1 MIRARHFMLSFGL
14 LLGMN
19 SLAAANSGRLVADLS
34 KSNIAITSGFHGTDL
49 LLFGAVDGA
58 VGDDILVVI
67 SGPPTDIAQRRKAN
81 RAGIWINVETNIWQK
96 VPSLYT
102 ILATSPIDKIASPET
117 LTSLAIG
124 TNNIGL
130 KIAAETPVAGQPKP
144 TASEFITALQA
155 NLASINLWPD
165 QTGNVTLTE
174 NALFRAEVKLP
185 ANILSGTYTVRVLQF
200 RNGVAIGEDIT
211 NLYINKGGLSAGIY
225 NFAHDY
231 SALYGIF
238 AILFAVAAG
247 WLAAAAFRRN

>member
-67 SGPPTDIAQRRKAN
+67 SGPPTNIAQRRKAN

-96 VPSLYT
+96 APSLYT
-102 ILATSPIDKIASPET
+102 ILATSPIDKIANPET

-124 TNNIGL
+124 TNHIGL
-130 KIAAETPVAGQPKP
+130 EIAAKTPVAGQSKP
-144 TASEFITALQA
+144 TANEFIAALQA
-155 NLASINLWPD
+155 NMASIDLWPD

-185 ANILSGTYTVRVLQF
+185 ANILSGTYNVRILQF
-200 RNGVAIGEDIT
+200 RNGVAISEDIT
-211 NLYINKGGLSAGIY
+211 NLYIKKGGLSAGIY
-225 NFAHDY
+225 NFAHNY

-247 WLAAAAFRRN
+247 WLAAVAFRRK

>member
-1 MIRARHFMLSFGL
+1 MIRARQL
-14 LLGMN
+14 LLGFVLMLGTT
-19 SLAAANSGRLVADLS
+19 SLSAANSGRLVADLS

-155 NLASINLWPD
+155 NMASINLWPD

>member
-1 MIRARHFMLSFGL
+1 MIHVRQFMLSFIL
-14 LLGMN
+14 LLGMT

-81 RAGIWINVETNIWQK
+81 RAGIWVNVETNIWQK
-96 VPSLYT
+96 APSLYT
-102 ILATSPIDKIASPET
+102 ILATSPIDKIANPET
-117 LTSLAIG
+117 LASLAIG

-130 KIAAETPVAGQPKP
+130 EIAAKTPVAGQSNP
-144 TASEFITALQA
+144 TTNEFIAALKA
-155 NLASINLWPD
+155 NMASIDLWPD

-185 ANILSGTYTVRVLQF
+185 ANILSGTYNVRVLQF
-200 RNGVAIGEDIT
+200 RNGVAISEDIT
-211 NLYINKGGLSAGIY
+211 NLYIKKGGLSAGIY
-225 NFAHDY
+225 NFAHNY

-238 AILFAVAAG
+238 AILFAVTAG
-247 WLAAAAFRRN
+247 WLAAVAFRRN

>member
-1 MIRARHFMLSFGL
+1 MIRARHFMLSFIL
-14 LLGMN
+14 LLGMT

-67 SGPPTDIAQRRKAN
+67 SGPPTNIAQRRKAN

-96 VPSLYT
+96 APSLYT
-102 ILATSPIDKIASPET
+102 ILATSPIDKIANPET
-117 LTSLAIG
+117 LASLAIG

-130 KIAAETPVAGQPKP
+130 EIAAKTPVAGQSKP
-144 TASEFITALQA
+144 TANEFIAALQA
-155 NLASINLWPD
+155 NMASIDLWPD

-185 ANILSGTYTVRVLQF
+185 ANILSGTYNVRILQF
-200 RNGVAIGEDIT
+200 RNGVAISEDIT
-211 NLYINKGGLSAGIY
+211 NLYIKKGGLSAGIY
-225 NFAHDY
+225 NFAHNY

-247 WLAAAAFRRN
+247 WLAAVAFRRK

>member
-96 VPSLYT
+96 APSLYT
-102 ILATSPIDKIASPET
+102 ILATSPINKIASPET
-117 LTSLAIG
+117 LASLAIG

-130 KIAAETPVAGQPKP
+130 EIAAKTPVAGQSKP
-144 TASEFITALQA
+144 TAIEFIAALQA
-155 NLASINLWPD
+155 NMASIDLWPD

-185 ANILSGTYTVRVLQF
+185 ANILSGTYNVRILQF
-200 RNGVAIGEDIT
+200 RNGVAISEDIT
-211 NLYINKGGLSAGIY
+211 NLYIKKGGLSAGIY
-225 NFAHDY
+225 NFAHNY

-238 AILFAVAAG
+238 AILFAVSAG
-247 WLAAAAFRRN
+247 WLAAVAFRRK

>member
-1 MIRARHFMLSFGL
+1 MIRARHFMLSFVL
-14 LLGMN
+14 LIGMN

-81 RAGIWINVETNIWQK
+81 RAGIWINVETNILQK

-144 TASEFITALQA
+144 KASEFITALQA
-155 NLASINLWPD
+155 NMAGINLWPD

-225 NFAHDY
+225 NFALVY

>member
-1 MIRARHFMLSFGL
+1 MIRARHFMLSFIL
-14 LLGMN
+14 LLGMT

-155 NLASINLWPD
+155 NMASINLWPD

-211 NLYINKGGLSAGIY
+211 NLYIDKGGLSAGIY

>member
-1 MIRARHFMLSFGL
+1 MIHARQLILGFIL
-14 LLGMN
+14 LLSTT

-58 VGDDILVVI
+58 VGDDILVVV

-102 ILATSPIDKIASPET
+102 ILATNQIDKIASPET
-117 LTSLAIG
+117 LAALAIG
-124 TNNIGL
+124 TSNIGL
-130 KIAAETPVAGQPKP
+130 KIAAETPIAGQSKP
-144 TASEFITALQA
+144 AANEFISALKTNMA
-155 NLASINLWPD
+155 NIDLWPE
-165 QTGNVTLTE
+165 QTGNVTLTR

-185 ANILSGTYTVRVLQF
+185 ANILSGTYDVRVLQF
-200 RNGVAIGEDIT
+200 RNGVAISEDNT
-211 NLYINKGGLSAGIY
+211 NLYIVKGGLSAGIY
-225 NFAHDY
+225 NFAHNY

-238 AILFAVAAG
+238 AILFAVTAG
-247 WLAAAAFRRN
+247 WLAAVAFRRS

>member
-1 MIRARHFMLSFGL
+1 MIRARQFILGFIL
-14 LLGMN
+14 LLGMT
-19 SLAAANSGRLVADLS
+19 SLAAANSSRLVADLS

-144 TASEFITALQA
+144 TASKFITALQA
-155 NLASINLWPD
+155 NMASINLWPD

>member
-1 MIRARHFMLSFGL
+1 MIRARHFILGFIL
-14 LLGMN
+14 LLGMT

-130 KIAAETPVAGQPKP
+130 KIAAEMPVAGQPKP
-144 TASEFITALQA
+144 TTSEFITALQA
-155 NLASINLWPD
+155 NMASLDLWPD

-174 NALFRAEVKLP
+174 HALFRAEVKLP
-185 ANILSGTYTVRVLQF
+185 ANILSGTYDVRVLQF
-200 RNGVAIGEDIT
+200 RNGVAISEDIT
-211 NLYINKGGLSAGIY
+211 NLYISKGGLSAGIY
-225 NFAHDY
+225 SFAHNY

-238 AILFAVAAG
+238 AILFAVTAG

>member
-1 MIRARHFMLSFGL
+1 MIRARHFMLSFIL
-14 LLGMN
+14 LLGMT

-67 SGPPTDIAQRRKAN
+67 SGPPTNIAQRRKAN

-130 KIAAETPVAGQPKP
+130 KIVAETPVAGQPKP

-155 NLASINLWPD
+155 NMASINLWPD

>member
-1 MIRARHFMLSFGL
+1 MILARQLILGIIL
-14 LLGMN
+14 LLGMT
-19 SLAAANSGRLVADLS
+19 SLATANSGRLVADLS
-34 KSNIAITSGFHGTDL
+34 KSKIAITSGFHGTDL
-49 LLFGAVDGA
+49 LLFGAVDGTA
-58 VGDDILVVI
+58 GDDILVVI

-81 RAGIWINVETNIWQK
+81 RGGIWINVETNIWQK

-155 NLASINLWPD
+155 NMASINLWPD

>member
-1 MIRARHFMLSFGL
+1 MIRTRQLILGFIL
-14 LLGMN
+14 LLGMT
-19 SLAAANSGRLVADLS
+19 SLAAASSGRLVADLS
-34 KSNIAITSGFHGTDL
+34 KSKIAITSGFHGADL

-58 VGDDILVVI
+58 AGDEILVVI

-81 RAGIWINVETNIWQK
+81 RAGIWVNVETNTWQK

-102 ILATSPIDKIASPET
+102 ILATSPIDKIAAPET
-117 LTSLAIG
+117 FASLAIG

-130 KIAAETPVAGQPKP
+130 EITAETPIAGQPEP
-144 TASEFITALQA
+144 TANEFIAALQA
-155 NLASINLWPD
+155 NMANIGLWPL
-165 QTGNVTLTE
+165 QTGNITLTK

-185 ANILSGTYTVRVLQF
+185 ANILSGTYDVRVLQF
-200 RNGVAIGEDIT
+200 RNGVAISEDVT

-225 NFAHDY
+225 NFAHNY

-247 WLAAAAFRRN
+247 WLAAAAFRRS

>member
-1 MIRARHFMLSFGL
+1 MIRARHFMLSFIL
-14 LLGMN
+14 LLGMT
-19 SLAAANSGRLVADLS
+19 SLASTNSGRLVADLS

-96 VPSLYT
+96 APSLYT
-102 ILATSPIDKIASPET
+102 ILATSPIDKIANPET
-117 LTSLAIG
+117 LASLAIG

-155 NLASINLWPD
+155 NMASINLWPD